1 VLQAIR
7 RNFGLKALAVALA
20 ITAWAYFHFS
30 AAPSITAH
38 FDQQLSIPIVVTG
51 LHAGLVATDFSDRSA
66 IVTVEAPRNGPPIKP
81 DQISAV
87 LDLNDRLDPGI
98 INLPVRIVAPDLV
111 IKSLSPAS
119 VTLSVDRIDTRS
131 VPVSITYT
139 GGNGSIVV
147 ESSTVN
153 PSVTTVRGIA
163 SDLANVDAVKIEI
176 PLGTKP
182 GDYDAMV
189 RPVAADARGNDVA
202 NVQVSPNLV
211 RVSARFVASTNSA
224 GVRP

>member
-51 LHAGLVATDFSDRSA
+51 LHAGLVATDYSDRSA

-211 RVSARFVASTNSA
+211 RVSARFAPSTNSA